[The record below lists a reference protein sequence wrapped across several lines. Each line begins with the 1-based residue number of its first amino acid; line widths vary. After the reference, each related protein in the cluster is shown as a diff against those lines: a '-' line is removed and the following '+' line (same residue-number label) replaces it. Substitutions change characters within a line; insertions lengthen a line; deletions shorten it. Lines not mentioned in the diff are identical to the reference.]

1 MIEKVDLSSLELR
14 LHAMWPKLQGDPY
27 REAAARMFNVQEED
41 VTVEQ
46 RTLAKQALRR
56 AVYSNG
62 MHSVTGRLPRDPE
75 DQSLPPLTPRDA
87 P

>member
-1 MIEKVDLSSLELR
+1 MNKQRRAKLSASLQ
-14 LHAMWPKLQGDPY
+14 WPKLQGDPY
-27 REAAARMFNVQEED
+27 REAAARMFNVREED

-62 MHSVTGRLPRDPE
+62 MHSVTECLPRDPE